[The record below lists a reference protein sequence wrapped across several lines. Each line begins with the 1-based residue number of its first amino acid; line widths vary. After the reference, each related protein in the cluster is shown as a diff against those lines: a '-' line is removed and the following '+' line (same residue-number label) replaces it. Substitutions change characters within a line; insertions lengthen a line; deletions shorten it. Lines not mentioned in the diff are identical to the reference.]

1 MTAPD
6 LLLIE
11 RPSDAIAIFRLD
23 RPLAASDRKK
33 GMRAFMQKRKPTFE
47 GK

>member
-6 LLLIE
+6 LRLIE
-11 RPSDAIAIFRLD
+11 RPLNASAIFRLD
-23 RPLAASDRKK
+23 RPLAACDRKK